1 MELEELTPEIVALM
15 RKLINNPSP
24 VADSPLL
31 RLLLADRLVMGSP
44 AKVHLTSQGHRML
57 AAYAAKE
64 P

>member
-1 MELEELTPEIVALM
+1 MKLEELTPETVALM

-24 VADSPLL
+24 VEDRPLL

-44 AKVHLTSQGHRML
+44 AKVHLTGQGQRIL